1 MTDLTI
7 SQNHDQGNVRLAIP
21 DDKILDFIDGKT
33 LRADKPEEHV
43 RQNIAKRLVNSM
55 GYPKGRLKVE
65 FGIKSGSSKPRLDIA
80 VFDDGV
86 AHIQENVYG
95 IIECKKE
102 TTSPSDKKEGVEQLK
117 SYMSVCPNAKWGLWT
132 NGKHREVWLR
142 TEKNGRVEF
151 VEDTDMPLASGK
163 KAGLSRQKLEKALGD
178 VLLYAFKACHNHIHV
193 TDGFQKEK
201 SFFELLKIIFCKIED
216 EKGVKAL
223 QFYVDAAE
231 LNDPDGQIACKKRIL
246 DIFARVKVKFPTI
259 FPVSEGIDLKPTS
272 LVRVVSELH
281 SYSLLKT
288 NIDIKGKAYEEIVG
302 SNLKGDR
309 GQFFTPRNF
318 MEMTV
323 HMVNPRMISEGVWER
338 VLDPSCG
345 TGGFVVSALLHAI
358 KAIDTLHFESTGLS
372 KDEWDQDHWN
382 AYRDGIKEIAE
393 RCFFGFDI
401 APELA
406 KAAKMNMVMN
416 NDGSG
421 NMLSENSLL
430 PPHQWSID
438 FREALAKSLNLGRR
452 HEESDIKADD
462 LSSWKD
468 LAKFD
473 VIVTN
478 PPFGSKIPVMDQS
491 ILGQYDLA
499 RIWDKPST
507 KGGKW
512 TITDRLQKSVPP
524 EQLFIERCIQFLRP
538 GGRMGI
544 VLPDSILG
552 SPGLGY
558 IRQWIRQETTVY
570 ASVDL
575 HQDAFQPHTGVQT
588 SILIV
593 QKKTDAEKL
602 QALQDGIVSQK
613 TFMAIADK
621 VGHDK
626 RGNTI
631 FKRDDHGNDI
641 LVNVEEVVKDE
652 DGGTRVEARMERVID
667 DQAPLIALAFDK
679 WKEKEG
685 LSW

>member
-1 MTDLTI
+1 MSEKQT
-7 SQNHDQGNVRLAIP
+7 SQNSDQGTTRLAIP

-33 LRADKPEEHV
+33 LRSDKPEEHV

-55 GYPKGRLKVE
+55 GYPKDRIKVE
-65 FGIKSGSSKPRLDIA
+65 FGIKSGSNKPRLDIA
-80 VFDDGV
+80 IFDEGV
-86 AHIQENVYG
+86 AHIQENVFG
-95 IIECKKE
+95 IVECKKE
-102 TTSPSDKKEGVEQLK
+102 TISPSDKKEGIEQLK
-117 SYMSVCPNAKWGLWT
+117 SYLSVCPNAKWGLWT

-142 TEKNGRVEF
+142 TENNGRVEF

-163 KAGLSRQKLEKALGD
+163 KAGRSRQKLEKALGD

-216 EKGVKAL
+216 EKGVRAL

-231 LNDPDGQIACKKRIL
+231 LNDPDGQIACKKRIS
-246 DIFARVKVKFPTI
+246 DIFDRVKIKFPTI
-259 FPVSEGIDLKPTS
+259 FPASEGIDLKPMS

-281 SYSLLKT
+281 GYSLLKT
-288 NIDIKGKAYEEIVG
+288 DIDIKGKAYEEIVG

-318 MEMTV
+318 MEMAV
-323 HMVNPRMISEGVWER
+323 HMVNPRMLSEGVWER

-345 TGGFVVSALLHAI
+345 TGGFVVSALLHVI
-358 KAIDTLHFESTGLS
+358 KHIDALYVESIGLP
-372 KDEWDQDHWN
+372 KDDWDQDQWN
-382 AYRDGIKEIAE
+382 SYRDGIKEVAE

-430 PPHQWSID
+430 PPHQWSME
-438 FREALAKSLNLGRR
+438 FREALAKSLNLQRLPS
-452 HEESDIKADD
+452 EASVKAED
-462 LSSWKD
+462 LTTWKD

-499 RIWDKPST
+499 HIWEKPDA

-512 TITDRLQKSVPP
+512 VMTDRLQKSVPP
-524 EQLFIERCIQFLRP
+524 EQLFIERCVQFLRP
-538 GGRMGI
+538 GGRMAI

-558 IRQWIRQETTVY
+558 IRQWIRQETIVY

-588 SILIV
+588 SILVV
-593 QKKTDAEKL
+593 QKKTDAEKSQPNGL
-602 QALQDGIVSQK
+602 VTQK
-613 TFMAIADK
+613 TFMAMADK

-641 LVNVEEVVKDE
+641 LVEIEDVVIDE
-652 DGGTRVEARMERVID
+652 DGKSKTEVRMERVID
-667 DQAPLIALAFDK
+667 DQAPLIAQAFDQ

-685 LSW
+685 LPW